1 MYLVISTNIFA
12 ALPIEAALQ
21 RISRVGIKNIEIH
34 ALHLAEAKDKTE
46 NVIKWVKKYGLNVP
60 SVHSTTMNSD
70 FLGKT
75 EPEFKQKYKDY
86 YSPLFNCAKNLG
98 AKIFVDHLD
107 KANFHKKKEYNS
119 LKGRIIE
126 NSSLLTELAASY
138 EITIAMENSS
148 GDNCLYSP
156 GQFKEI
162 LEKVNHP
169 NFKMN
174 LDIGHSLCNDINP
187 QKFIDIVGEH
197 IVNLH
202 TGNFKMT
209 ELIESLKNI
218 GYKGAIVLEHEEEKL
233 RDAFKNILEELKESG
248 FDVNNVHIDAMPI
261 LNRLRIPKGWRL
273 Q

>member
-248 FDVNNVHIDAMPI
+248 FDVNNVQ
-261 LNRLRIPKGWRL
+261 GF
-273 Q
+273 